1 MASILKSFSNLIR
14 GKSQEMAKK
23 MADPVRDS
31 KLAIQDSEKLIA
43 DFTARIA
50 KLIAQNRGMQRDRKE
65 AEADVKKYQG
75 FAEKAV
81 ASSIVDD
88 ARRALELKAEA
99 QKRLDNFDVDIAR
112 NDQLIT
118 NLRDQLAKARSKVAS
133 AKRNIV
139 GLEARNEGA
148 KIRRELAKASSEFN
162 AGNSPLAALDE
173 LEKEVNATEVE
184 AEAWEEITGDTDS
197 SKDLEAK
204 YGNGSSSDVEDELKR
219 MMEASKSC

>member
-50 KLIAQNRGMQRDRKE
+50 KLIAQNRGMQRDRQE

-81 ASSIVDD
+81 ASNIVDD
-88 ARRALELKAEA
+88 ARKALELKTEA
-99 QKRLDNFDVDIAR
+99 QGRLDRFNVDIAR

-118 NLRDQLAKARSKVAS
+118 TLRDQLAKARSKVAT

-162 AGNSPLAALDE
+162 AGSSPLAALDD

-184 AEAWEEITGDTDS
+184 AEAWEEMSGDSGDS
-197 SKDLEAK
+197 QDLESK
-204 YGNGSSSDVEDELKR
+204 YGSGSSSDVEDELRKL
-219 MMEASKSC
+219 MEASKGS

>member
-1 MASILKSFSNLIR
+1 MSC
-14 GKSQEMAKK
+14 
-23 MADPVRDS
+23 D
-31 KLAIQDSEKLIA
+31 
-43 DFTARIA
+43 
-50 KLIAQNRGMQRDRKE
+50 
-65 AEADVKKYQG
+65 
-75 FAEKAV
+75 
-81 ASSIVDD
+81 
-88 ARRALELKAEA
+88 
-99 QKRLDNFDVDIAR
+99 LDNFDVDIAR

>member
-219 MMEASKSC
+219 MMEASKSS

>member
-50 KLIAQNRGMQRDRKE
+50 KLVAQNRGMQRDRTE

-81 ASSIVDD
+81 ASNSVDD
-88 ARRALELKAEA
+88 ARRALELKTEA
-99 QKRLDNFDVDIAR
+99 QGRLDRFNTDIAR
-112 NDQLIT
+112 NDQLIST
-118 NLRDQLAKARSKVAS
+118 LRDQLAKARSKVAT

-162 AGNSPLAALDE
+162 AGGSPLAALDE
-173 LEKEVNATEVE
+173 LEKEVNASEVE
-184 AEAWEEITGDTDS
+184 AEAWEELTGDEDAS
-197 SKDLEAK
+197 QDLESK
-204 YGNGSSSDVEDELKR
+204 YGNGSSSDVEDELKKL
-219 MMEASKSC
+219 MEASKGS

>member
-50 KLIAQNRGMQRDRKE
+50 KLVAQNRGMQRDRQE

-81 ASSIVDD
+81 ASNIVED
-88 ARRALELKAEA
+88 ARKALELKTEA
-99 QKRLDNFDVDIAR
+99 QGRLDRFNVDIAR
-112 NDQLIT
+112 NDQLIST
-118 NLRDQLAKARSKVAS
+118 LRDQLAKARSKVAT

-162 AGNSPLAALDE
+162 AGSSPLAALDD

-184 AEAWEEITGDTDS
+184 AEAWEEMSGDSDDS
-197 SKDLEAK
+197 QDLESK
-204 YGNGSSSDVEDELKR
+204 YGSGSSSDVEDELRK
-219 MMEASKSC
+219 MMEASKGS